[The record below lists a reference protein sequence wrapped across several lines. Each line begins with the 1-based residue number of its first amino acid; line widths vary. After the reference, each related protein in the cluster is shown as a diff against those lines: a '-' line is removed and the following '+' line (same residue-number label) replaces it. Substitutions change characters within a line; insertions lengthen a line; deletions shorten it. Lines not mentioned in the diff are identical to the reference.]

1 MPLPKT
7 KPGPRIP
14 ELCRVLMV
22 TRESPSDRRYGLGKS
37 LAPVMES
44 LGGMGIEVAYLTAGE
59 LGLAGVARLRAWH
72 PRINRTLGWLLPG
85 TDFWSLSWGLLER
98 FNMGRLAAH
107 VARQHG
113 FTHVHCHD
121 PFIALAYRAFSVFGA
136 SRKRPWGVTQHG
148 FGSFTQAFH
157 EDGAV
162 LGPRVMRALRR
173 WEQRVL
179 SQADWVVLPAHADA
193 EQLARDLGHYPLPAH
208 WRVIPHPR
216 PSRLRVLPRAQAR
229 QALGWGSQGCY
240 LIAVGRFA
248 PLKRLPAL
256 LEACARLENAEWRLV
271 LVGDGDR
278 EPLQALAASLGI
290 GERLAFAAT
299 DDIGL
304 YYSAADIYVST
315 STTESFGLANLEA
328 VSLGLPAL
336 CTTAGATPEVLGSGA
351 WLVPPENPAALTSA
365 LQALVGDPELR
376 AFWSARAR
384 AWAAVWPE
392 VDAVT
397 QAYLAMYRG
406 QPHDRTALRPGIP
419 APESPFALWRARAE
433 SWSVCP
439 LPSRLDLPSGG
450 TALVLAPHSDDETL
464 GCGGTLA
471 RLRQA
476 GWRVRVLVI
485 TDGSQ
490 GDPCGYLGHESVVAH
505 RQRETRIALDCLG
518 VEEVNFLAM
527 PEGESFAW
535 EAVGA
540 NLEEQIEALVP
551 NWLLVPP
558 VLDFHRDHV
567 HTSLLALDLW
577 QERGYRE
584 RLFFYELWQPL
595 PINRVVDVT
604 PVLARKR
611 QAIAAYRLPLR
622 YLDYAAAFE
631 GLMRYRGIY
640 LTPGPGTHAEGL
652 LELEA
657 GSWRAVVAEL
667 MYQRGRQ
674 ETTVL
679 ALAEA

>member
-1 MPLPKT
+1 MVASEVLSGNEVPKS
-7 KPGPRIP
+7 I
-14 ELCRVLMV
+14 RVLMV
-22 TRESPSDRRYGLGKS
+22 TRESPGDRRYGLGKS
-37 LAPVMES
+37 LAPVMAGLE
-44 LGGMGIEVAYLTAGE
+44 GRGIEVAYLTAGD
-59 LGLAGVARLRAWH
+59 LGPAGVTRLRAWH
-72 PRINRTLGWLLPG
+72 PRINRALGWLFPG

-121 PFIALAYRAFSVFGA
+121 PFIALAYRAFCGLGA
-136 SRKRPWGVTQHG
+136 SRKRPWGLTQHG
-148 FGSFTQAFH
+148 FGCFTQAFH

-162 LGPRVMRALRR
+162 LGPRVMRILRR
-173 WEQRVL
+173 WERRVL
-179 SQADWVVLPAHADA
+179 SQADWVVLPAHACA
-193 EQLARDLGHYPLPAH
+193 EQLARDLGQYPLPAH

-216 PSRLRVLPRAQAR
+216 PSQLKVLHRAHAR
-229 QALGWGSQGCY
+229 QVLEWDPQACY
-240 LIAVGRFA
+240 VIAVGRFA

-256 LEACARLENAEWRLV
+256 LEACASLGNSDWRLV
-271 LVGDGDR
+271 LVGDGDL
-278 EPLQALAASLGI
+278 EPLRALAVTLGI

-315 STTESFGLANLEA
+315 SITESFGLANLEA

-336 CTTAGATPEVLGSGA
+336 CTAAGATPEVLGSGA
-351 WLVPPENPAALTSA
+351 WLVPPENPAALISA
-365 LQALVGDPELR
+365 LRALVEDPALR
-376 AFWSARAR
+376 AFWRAR
-384 AWAAVWPE
+384 AQAWAAAWPE
-392 VDAVT
+392 VEAVS

-406 QPHDRTALRPGIP
+406 QPYDAAGLRPQTP
-419 APESPFALWRARAE
+419 ALESPFSHWRASMEGWR
-433 SWSVCP
+433 VCP
-439 LPSRLDLPSGG
+439 LPPRLDLPNRG

-476 GWRVRVLVI
+476 GWHVRVLVI
-485 TDGSQ
+485 TNGAQ
-490 GDPCGYLGHESVVAH
+490 GDPCGYLGPEDVVSH
-505 RQRETRIALDCLG
+505 RQRETRAALDCLG
-518 VEEVNFLAM
+518 VEEVRFMAM
-527 PEGESFAW
+527 PEGEPFAW

-540 NLEEQIEALVP
+540 NLEKQIAALAP
-551 NWLLVPP
+551 DWLLVPP

-567 HTSLLALDLW
+567 HTGLMAVDLW
-577 QERGYRE
+577 QARGCRE

-595 PINRVVDVT
+595 PINWVIDVT

-611 QAIAAYRLPLR
+611 LAIAAYGLPLH
-622 YLDYAAAFE
+622 YLDYADAFE

-657 GSWRAVVAEL
+657 GSWRAVVTEL
-667 MYQRGRQ
+667 LRQRGRQ
-674 ETTVL
+674 EPSIIAQAT
-679 ALAEA
+679 A

>member
-1 MPLPKT
+1 MVKDSKRIAPT
-7 KPGPRIP
+7 EIRPGTGSPRP
-14 ELCRVLMV
+14 CRVLMV
-22 TRESPSDRRYGLGKS
+22 TRESPADRRYGLGKS
-37 LAPVMES
+37 LAPVMEG
-44 LGGMGIEVAYLTAGE
+44 LGGLGIEVAYLTAGD
-59 LGLAGVARLRAWH
+59 LGPAGVTRLRAWH
-72 PRINRTLGWLLPG
+72 PRLNRALGWLFPG

-113 FTHVHCHD
+113 FTHIHCHD
-121 PFIALAYRAFSVFGA
+121 PFIALAYRAFCGLGA
-136 SRKRPWGVTQHG
+136 ARKRPWGLTQHG
-148 FGSFTQAFH
+148 FGCFTQAFH

-173 WEQRVL
+173 WERRVL
-179 SQADWVVLPAHADA
+179 AQADWVVLPAQADA
-193 EQLARDLGHYPLPAH
+193 EQLARDLGQYPLPAH

-216 PSRLRVLPRAQAR
+216 PTRLRVIPRAQAR
-229 QALGWGSQGCY
+229 QALGWDPQACY

-248 PLKRLPAL
+248 SLKRLPAL
-256 LEACARLENAEWRLV
+256 LEACARLGNPDWRLV

-278 EPLQALAASLGI
+278 EPLRELAASLGI

-315 STTESFGLANLEA
+315 SITESFGLANLEA
-328 VSLGLPAL
+328 VSLSLPAL
-336 CTTAGATPEVLGSGA
+336 CTAAGATPEVLGSGA

-365 LQALVGDPELR
+365 LRALVEDPELR

-384 AWAAVWPE
+384 AWAAAWPE
-392 VDAVT
+392 VGAVT
-397 QAYLAMYRG
+397 QAYLAMYHG
-406 QPHDRTALRPGIP
+406 QPHDPAGLRPRTP
-419 APESPFALWRARAE
+419 LLETPFAQWRTRAE

-439 LPSRLDLPSGG
+439 LPPPLDLPGGG

-485 TDGSQ
+485 TDGAQ
-490 GDPCGYLGHESVVAH
+490 GDPCGYLGNEDVVTH
-505 RQRETRIALDCLG
+505 RQGETRAALECLG
-518 VEEVNFLAM
+518 VEEVSFLAM
-527 PEGESFAW
+527 PEGEPFAW

-540 NLEEQIEALVP
+540 NLRDQLEALAP
-551 NWLLVPP
+551 DWLLVPP

-567 HTSLLALDLW
+567 HTSLLAMDLW
-577 QERGYRE
+577 QGRGCRE
-584 RLFFYELWQPL
+584 RLFLYELWQPL

-604 PVLARKR
+604 QVLAIKR
-611 QAIAAYRLPLR
+611 QAIAAYGLPLR
-622 YLDYAAAFE
+622 YLDYADAFE

-667 MYQRGRQ
+667 MRQRGRQ
-674 ETTVL
+674 EL
-679 ALAEA
+679 A